1 MGRRSIHVSEWR
13 RSAPQTAAARGKW
26 EGFQRPA
33 GRQTICSRRSSDRLT
48 RTSLNGTTPVT
59 FQGGMPVSRGDGLAR
74 GHAVAVGHHGHAGG
88 GGGGAPADDHA
99 HLTASVVSQK

>member
-1 MGRRSIHVSEWR
+1 MGLRSMHVSEWR

-59 FQGGMPVSRGDGLAR
+59 FQGGRRQQQP
-74 GHAVAVGHHGHAGG
+74 GHKGG
-88 GGGGAPADDHA
+88 GGREESCQAFHR
-99 HLTASVVSQK
+99 T